1 MYCIDCVF
9 FFKQKT
15 AYEMRISDWS
25 SDVCSSDL
33 IVDGA
38 AGIAAET
45 LDLRDVAAQPFPCD
59 LPYGAE
65 PVGQPRRHRA
75 GERRQVRHRNPD
87 VEKLDAAGR
96 LTASAEM
103 AVRQA
108 AITYTGAFKPHK
120 ALANIGL
127 WPGLRRGR
135 APASTA
141 REQNE
146 QDKAPPPRPEE
157 H

>member
-1 MYCIDCVF
+1 MF
-9 FFKQKT
+9 GKT
-15 AYEMRISDWS
+15 PPG
-25 SDVCSSDL
+25 L

-87 VEKLDAAGR
+87 VEKLDASGR
-96 LTASAEM
+96 LTASAEL

-108 AITYTGAFKPHK
+108 ALTYTGAFQPHK
-120 ALANIGL
+120 DFANIGL

-135 APASTA
+135 APAPP
-141 REQNE
+141 
-146 QDKAPPPRPEE
+146 APKRGGSGKSVEGRV
-157 H
+157 

>member
-1 MYCIDCVF
+1 MF
-9 FFKQKT
+9 GKT
-15 AYEMRISDWS
+15 PPG
-25 SDVCSSDL
+25 L

-75 GERRQVRHRNPD
+75 GERRQVRHRNLD

-120 ALANIGL
+120 AL
-127 WPGLRRGR
+127 R
-135 APASTA
+135 S
-141 REQNE
+141 
-146 QDKAPPPRPEE
+146 EE
-157 H
+157 HTSELQSLMRISYAVFCLTKK